1 MVLDAFIEFFGP
13 DRVGIKITPVGRFN
27 DMCDSEPFDLFKYI
41 FKQMNER
48 KIAFVELTRAP
59 DFRPVPN
66 LYGIKSKEQI
76 EDVYETFSPLYDSVL
91 IGN

>member
-1 MVLDAFIEFFGP
+1 
-13 DRVGIKITPVGRFN
+13 
-27 DMCDSEPFDLFKYI
+27 
-41 FKQMNER
+41 MNER